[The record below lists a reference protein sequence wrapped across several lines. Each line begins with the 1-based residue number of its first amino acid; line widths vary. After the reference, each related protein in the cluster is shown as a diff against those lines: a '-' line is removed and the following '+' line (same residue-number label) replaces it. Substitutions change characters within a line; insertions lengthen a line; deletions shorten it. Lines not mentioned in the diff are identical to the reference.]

1 MKISKIPV
9 STKTRKLSANWTVER
24 SQDLDQAV
32 VSEFAKILQEQ
43 IDKEVLMTIKAEELI
58 KQGWFMIPFAVKTS
72 INWFKENIKDEY
84 AMILGKMYFKSQ
96 EDAVFYTLTWVD
108 NETTRS
114 Q

>member
-1 MKISKIPV
+1 MKIVK
-9 STKTRKLSANWTVER
+9 TKVQAKKRALADTWTMEEQQVIEHEIGEG
-24 SQDLDQAV
+24 L
-32 VSEFAKILQEQ
+32 AKILQEQ
-43 IDKEVLMTIKAEELI
+43 IDKEIIMSIKAEELI